1 LPNEPVSARCVDLVK
16 TYRTPT
22 GAVHALRG
30 VTLDFPAGALTA
42 VVGPSGSGK
51 SSLLR
56 VLTGI
61 DRATSGDVWVGARN
75 VAKVS
80 ARGLR
85 RLRRDAVGYVFQR
98 PSDNFLPNL
107 TIGQHLRLASRGS
120 EAPENAAVDSDI
132 LERLGIGHRV
142 DHLPDELSGGEQQRA
157 AFAQAVVAGSAV
169 VVADEPTAELDSESG
184 ALVMDGVRA
193 LVDAGVTF
201 VVATH
206 DGAVRK
212 LADEVIELEHGR
224 LKGADPDT
232 QRSQTAAARY
242 SLAGRLP
249 GDDLDATVSVH
260 ELTKIFR
267 HHGGDVVH
275 AVEAVSFEA
284 RPGEIVGL
292 VGRSGSGKTTLL
304 NVIAG
309 WERPTSGEVRW
320 HEPVDASSPPWS
332 AVAAVPQK
340 LGLMEELS
348 VEENIAYPA
357 RLAGTLDERADEIE
371 DLIGVLGIGELR
383 SRYPREASVGEQQR
397 TAIARAL
404 VVPTSVLLADE
415 PTAHQDTA
423 SAERV
428 FSALRK
434 AADAGTAVIV
444 ATHNP
449 EVVRHLDRVLTMAD
463 GRLSEAPKS

>member
-1 LPNEPVSARCVDLVK
+1 MPSEPITARCVDLVK

-30 VTLDFPAGALTA
+30 VTLSFPAEALTA

-61 DRATSGDVWVGARN
+61 DRATSGDVWVGPKN
-75 VAKVS
+75 VGRTS

-85 RLRRDAVGYVFQR
+85 RLRRDVVGYVFQR

-107 TIGQHLRLASRGS
+107 TIGEHLRLASGPSGGRG
-120 EAPENAAVDSDI
+120 DI
-132 LERLGIGHRV
+132 EILDRLGLGHRI

-184 ALVMDGVRA
+184 RQVMDGVRT

-206 DGAVRK
+206 DGAVRR
-212 LADEVIELEHGR
+212 LADEVVELDHGR
-224 LKGADPDT
+224 LKGTHPEGPSGPT
-232 QRSQTAAARY
+232 PAARY
-242 SLAGRLP
+242 YAGGRLP
-249 GDDLDATVSVH
+249 SDAESVVSVH
-260 ELTKIFR
+260 ELTKVFH

-275 AVEAVSFEA
+275 ALESVSFEA
-284 RPGEIVGL
+284 RPGELVGL

-309 WERPTSGEVRW
+309 WERPTEGEVRW
-320 HEPVDASSPPWS
+320 RGPVDPSSPAWS
-332 AVAAVPQK
+332 SVAVVPQK
-340 LGLMEELS
+340 LGLMEELT

-357 RLAGTLDERADEIE
+357 RLAGVLDERSD
-371 DLIGVLGIGELR
+371 DLEELIDVLGIRDLR

-404 VVPTSVLLADE
+404 SVPTNVLLADE

-428 FSALRK
+428 FAALRR
-434 AADAGTAVIV
+434 AADAGTAVVV

-449 EVVRHLDRVLTMAD
+449 EVIRHLDRVLTMAD
-463 GRLSEAPKS
+463 GRLEGSSGP

>member
-1 LPNEPVSARCVDLVK
+1 LPSELVPARCVDLVK

-30 VTLDFPAGALTA
+30 VTLSFPAGALTA

-61 DRATSGDVWVGARN
+61 DRATSGDVWVGERS
-75 VAKVS
+75 VGRTS
-80 ARGLR
+80 SRGLR
-85 RLRRDAVGYVFQR
+85 RLRRHVVGYVFQR

-107 TIGQHLRLASRGS
+107 TIGEHLRLVSGRSAGGGV
-120 EAPENAAVDSDI
+120 EV
-132 LERLGIGHRV
+132 LERLGIGHRI
-142 DHLPDELSGGEQQRA
+142 DHRPDELSGGEQQRA
-157 AFAQAVVAGSAV
+157 AFAQAVAAGSSV

-184 ALVMDGVRA
+184 RLVMDGVRA

-206 DGAVRK
+206 DGTVRR
-212 LADEVIELEHGR
+212 LADEVIELDHGR
-224 LKGADPDT
+224 VKETHPGPPSGPRT
-232 QRSQTAAARY
+232 PAARY
-242 SLAGRLP
+242 YSAGRLA
-249 GDDLDATVSVH
+249 GDDVPAAVSVLDLSKVFH
-260 ELTKIFR
+260 

-275 AVEAVSFEA
+275 ALESVSFEA
-284 RPGEIVGL
+284 RPGELVGL

-309 WERPTSGEVRW
+309 WERPSAGEVRW
-320 HEPVDASSPPWS
+320 REPVDASSPSWS
-332 AVAAVPQK
+332 AVAVVPQK
-340 LGLMEELS
+340 LGLMEELT

-357 RLAGTLDERADEIE
+357 RLSGTLDERSDDIE
-371 DLIGVLGIGELR
+371 DLIGVLGIGDLR

-404 VVPTSVLLADE
+404 SVPTSVLLADE

-423 SAERV
+423 SVERV
-428 FSALRK
+428 FAALRRS
-434 AADAGTAVIV
+434 ADAGTAVVV

-449 EVVRHLDRVLTMAD
+449 EVIRHLDRVLTMTD
-463 GRLSEAPKS
+463 GHLEEAPRS

>member
-1 LPNEPVSARCVDLVK
+1 LPSEPVPARCVDLVK

-30 VTLDFPAGALTA
+30 VTLGFPAGALTA

-61 DRATSGDVWVGARN
+61 DRATSGDVWVGERS
-75 VAKVS
+75 VGRTS
-80 ARGLR
+80 ARELR
-85 RLRRDAVGYVFQR
+85 RLRRHVVGYVFQR

-107 TIGQHLRLASRGS
+107 TIGEHLRLVSGRSGGDV
-120 EAPENAAVDSDI
+120 EV
-132 LERLGIGHRV
+132 LERLGIGHRI
-142 DHLPDELSGGEQQRA
+142 DHRPDELSGGEQQRA
-157 AFAQAVVAGSAV
+157 AFAQAVAAGSSV

-184 ALVMDGVRA
+184 RLVMDGVRA

-206 DGAVRK
+206 DGTVRR
-212 LADEVIELEHGR
+212 LADEVIELDHGR
-224 LKGADPDT
+224 VKGTHREAP
-232 QRSQTAAARY
+232 SGSPSAAARY
-242 SLAGRLP
+242 YAAGRLP
-249 GDDLDATVSVH
+249 DVDVDAAVSVRDLSKVFH
-260 ELTKIFR
+260 

-275 AVEAVSFEA
+275 ALESVSFEA
-284 RPGEIVGL
+284 RPGELVGL

-309 WERPTSGEVRW
+309 WERPSEGEVRW
-320 HEPVDASSPPWS
+320 REPVDASSPAWS
-332 AVAAVPQK
+332 AVAVVPQK
-340 LGLMEELS
+340 LGLMEELT

-357 RLAGTLDERADEIE
+357 RLSDTLDERSDDIE

-404 VVPTSVLLADE
+404 SVPTSVLLADE

-428 FSALRK
+428 FAALRRS
-434 AADAGTAVIV
+434 ADAGTAVVV

-449 EVVRHLDRVLTMAD
+449 EVIRHLDRVLTMAD
-463 GRLSEAPKS
+463 GHLEEAPLS

>member
-1 LPNEPVSARCVDLVK
+1 LPSEPVSARCVDLVK

-30 VTLDFPAGALTA
+30 VTLGFPAGAMTA

-61 DRATSGDVWVGARN
+61 DRATAGDVWVGPRN
-75 VAKVS
+75 VARAS

-85 RLRRDAVGYVFQR
+85 ELRRDVVGYVFQR

-107 TIGQHLRLASRGS
+107 TIGQHLLLARGS
-120 EAPENAAVDSDI
+120 AAPEDDDI
-132 LERLGIGHRV
+132 LDRLGIGHRF

-169 VVADEPTAELDSESG
+169 VVADEPTAELDTESG
-184 ALVMDGVRA
+184 RLVMDGVRA

-224 LKGADPDT
+224 VKGSHPEGSAGGG
-232 QRSQTAAARY
+232 RSPAARFPGG
-242 SLAGRLP
+242 GRFL
-249 GDDLDATVSVH
+249 DDDIEATISVRGLSKVFH
-260 ELTKIFR
+260 

-275 AVEAVSFEA
+275 ALEAVSFEA

-309 WERPTSGEVRW
+309 WEQPTSGEVRW
-320 HEPVDASSPPWS
+320 GERVDPRSPPWS
-332 AVAAVPQK
+332 AVATVPQK
-340 LGLMEELS
+340 LGLMEELT
-348 VEENIAYPA
+348 VEENVEYPA
-357 RLAGTLDERADEIE
+357 RLAGSLEERSDEIE
-371 DLIGVLGIGELR
+371 DLIGALGIGALR

-404 VVPTSVLLADE
+404 AVPTSLLLADE

-423 SAERV
+423 SAGRV

-434 AADAGTAVIV
+434 AADTGTAVVV

-449 EVVRHLDRVLTMAD
+449 EVIRHLDRVLTMAD
-463 GRLSEAPKS
+463 GHLGEAPRP

>member
-1 LPNEPVSARCVDLVK
+1 LPNEPVPARCVDLVK

-30 VTLDFPAGALTA
+30 VTLSFQAGALTA

-61 DRATSGDVWVGARN
+61 DRTTSGEVWVGARN
-75 VAKVS
+75 VGRTS

-85 RLRRDAVGYVFQR
+85 RLRRGVVGYVFQR

-107 TIGQHLRLASRGS
+107 TIGEHLRLASGRPDGLHDS
-120 EAPENAAVDSDI
+120 EI
-132 LERLGIGHRV
+132 LEGLGIGNRI

-157 AFAQAVVAGSAV
+157 AFAQAVAAGSRI
-169 VVADEPTAELDSESG
+169 VVADEPTAELDSGSG
-184 ALVMDGVRA
+184 KLVMDGVRS

-206 DGAVRK
+206 DGAVRR
-212 LADEVIELEHGR
+212 LADEVVELDHGR
-224 LKGADPDT
+224 LRGTHPEGP
-232 QRSQTAAARY
+232 
-242 SLAGRLP
+242 AGRPAGFARHPGARLP
-249 GDDLDATVSVH
+249 LERGDVTVSVH
-260 ELTKIFR
+260 ELSKVFH
-267 HHGGDVVH
+267 HHGGDVVR
-275 AVEAVSFEA
+275 ALEAVTFEA
-284 RPGEIVGL
+284 MPGELVGL

-309 WERPTSGEVRW
+309 WERPSAGEVRW
-320 HEPVDASSPPWS
+320 REPVDAASPAWS
-332 AVAAVPQK
+332 TVAVVPQK
-340 LGLMEELS
+340 LGLMEELT

-357 RLAGTLDERADEIE
+357 RLSGTLDERSDDIE
-371 DLIGVLGIGELR
+371 ELIGVLGIGPLR

-404 VVPTSVLLADE
+404 AVPTTVLLADE

-428 FSALRK
+428 FAALRR
-434 AADAGTAVIV
+434 AAHAGTAVVV

-449 EVVRHLDRVLTMAD
+449 EVIRHLDRVLAMAD
-463 GRLSEAPKS
+463 GRLEEAPQS

>member
-1 LPNEPVSARCVDLVK
+1 LPSEPVPARVVDLMK

-30 VTLDFPAGALTA
+30 VTLRFSGGALTA

-61 DRATSGDVWVGARN
+61 DRATSGDVWVGGRN
-75 VAKVS
+75 VGRTS

-85 RLRRDAVGYVFQR
+85 RLRRDVVGYVFQR

-107 TIGQHLRLASRGS
+107 TIGEHLSLAAGRHAHGGV
-120 EAPENAAVDSDI
+120 EVLDS
-132 LERLGIGHRV
+132 LGIAHRIH
-142 DHLPDELSGGEQQRA
+142 HLPDELSGGEQQRA

-184 ALVMDGVRA
+184 RMVMNGVRT
-193 LVDAGVTF
+193 LVEAGVTF

-206 DGAVRK
+206 DGAVRR
-212 LADEVIELEHGR
+212 LADDVAELDHGR
-224 LKGADPDT
+224 LKGQHAEV
-232 QRSQTAAARY
+232 R
-242 SLAGRLP
+242 AGRPTGFGRYP
-249 GDDLDATVSVH
+249 GGRLASGEEAAVSVR
-260 ELTKIFR
+260 EVSKVFR

-275 AVEAVSFEA
+275 ALETVSLEA

-309 WERPTSGEVRW
+309 WERPTSGEVTW
-320 HEPVDASSPPWS
+320 SDGVDPSSPAWS
-332 AVAAVPQK
+332 AVAVVPQK

-357 RLAGTLDERADEIE
+357 RLAGALEERSDEIE
-371 DLIGVLGIGELR
+371 EMIGVLGLGDLR

-404 VVPTSVLLADE
+404 AAPTRVLLADE
-415 PTAHQDTA
+415 PTGHQDSA

-428 FSALRK
+428 FAALRR
-434 AADAGTAVIV
+434 AADAGTAVVI
-444 ATHNP
+444 ATHSR
-449 EVVRHLDRVLTMAD
+449 EVIRYLDRVLTMAD
-463 GRLSEAPKS
+463 GRVDERPRS

>member
-1 LPNEPVSARCVDLVK
+1 LPNEPVPARCVDLVK

-30 VTLDFPAGALTA
+30 VTLTFPPAALTA

-61 DRATSGDVWVGARN
+61 DRATSGDVWVGERN
-75 VAKVS
+75 VARTS
-80 ARGLR
+80 SRRLR
-85 RLRRDAVGYVFQR
+85 RLRRDVVGYVFQR

-107 TIGQHLRLASRGS
+107 TIGEHLRLASGR
-120 EAPENAAVDSDI
+120 SDGAGHAEI
-132 LERLGIGHRV
+132 LGRLGIAHRI

-169 VVADEPTAELDSESG
+169 VVADEPTAELDTESG
-184 ALVMDGVRA
+184 RLVMDGVRT
-193 LVDAGVTF
+193 LVDEGVTF

-206 DGAVRK
+206 DGAVRRI
-212 LADEVIELEHGR
+212 ADEVLELDHGR
-224 LKGADPDT
+224 VKGRHPEGP
-232 QRSQTAAARY
+232 SGPGAAARY
-242 SLAGRLP
+242 YAGGRLP
-249 GDDLDATVSVH
+249 VDLTDAVVSVRDLSKVFH
-260 ELTKIFR
+260 

-275 AVEAVSFEA
+275 ALESVSFDA
-284 RPGEIVGL
+284 RPGELVGL

-309 WERPTSGEVRW
+309 WERPSAGEVLW
-320 HEPVDASSPPWS
+320 TEHVDASSPAWS
-332 AVAAVPQK
+332 AVAVMPQK
-340 LGLMEELS
+340 LGLMEELT
-348 VEENIAYPA
+348 VEENIEYPA
-357 RLAGTLDERADEIE
+357 RLAGTLQERSDDIE
-371 DLIGVLGIGELR
+371 EMIDVLGLGELR

-404 VVPTSVLLADE
+404 SVPTSVLLADE

-423 SAERV
+423 SGGRV
-428 FSALRK
+428 FAALRR
-434 AADAGTAVIV
+434 AADAGTAVVV

-449 EVVRHLDRVLTMAD
+449 EVIRHLDRVLTMAD
-463 GRLSEAPKS
+463 GHLEEAARS

>member
-1 LPNEPVSARCVDLVK
+1 LPNDPVPARCVDLVK

-30 VTLDFPAGALTA
+30 VTLGFPAGALSA

-61 DRATSGDVWVGARN
+61 DRATSGDVWFGARN
-75 VAKVS
+75 VGRS
-80 ARGLR
+80 SGRGLR
-85 RLRRDAVGYVFQR
+85 RLRRDVVGYVFQR

-107 TIGQHLRLASRGS
+107 TIGQHLRLASRRSGAS
-120 EAPENAAVDSDI
+120 GDVEI
-132 LERLGIGHRV
+132 LDRLGIGHRI

-157 AFAQAVVAGSAV
+157 AFAQAVMAGSAV
-169 VVADEPTAELDSESG
+169 VVADEPTAELDSDSG
-184 ALVMDGVRA
+184 RLVMEGVRT
-193 LVDAGVTF
+193 LVAAGVTF

-206 DGAVRK
+206 DGAVRR
-212 LADEVIELEHGR
+212 LADEVIELDHGR
-224 LKGADPDT
+224 VKGTHPEAP
-232 QRSQTAAARY
+232 RGPLAGFGRY
-242 SLAGRLP
+242 PAGRLP
-249 GDDLDATVSVH
+249 MDDIEPVVSVR
-260 ELTKIFR
+260 ELTKVFH

-275 AVEAVSFEA
+275 ALEGVSFDA
-284 RPGEIVGL
+284 RPGELVGL

-309 WERPTSGEVRW
+309 WERPSSGEVHW
-320 HEPVDASSPPWS
+320 HDAVEASSPAWS
-332 AVAAVPQK
+332 DVAVVPQK
-340 LGLMEELS
+340 LGLMEELT
-348 VEENIAYPA
+348 VEENIEYPA
-357 RLAGTLDERADEIE
+357 RLAGTLDERSDDIE
-371 DLIGVLGIGELR
+371 ELIGVLGIGELR

-404 VVPTSVLLADE
+404 SVPTTVLLADE

-428 FSALRK
+428 FAGLKR
-434 AADAGTAVIV
+434 AADAGTAVVV

-449 EVVRHLDRVLTMAD
+449 EVIRHLDRVLTMED
-463 GRLSEAPKS
+463 GRLEEAPRS

>member
-1 LPNEPVSARCVDLVK
+1 LLNERASARCVDLVK
-16 TYRTPT
+16 IYRTPT

-30 VTLDFPAGALTA
+30 VSLTFRTAALTA

-61 DRATSGDVWVGARN
+61 DRATSGEVWVDGRN
-75 VAKVS
+75 VARTS

-85 RLRRDAVGYVFQR
+85 RLRREVVGYVFQR

-107 TIGQHLRLASRGS
+107 TIGEHLRLAGGDGR
-120 EAPENAAVDSDI
+120 EVLDA
-132 LERLGIGHRV
+132 LGVGHRI

-157 AFAQAVVAGSAV
+157 AFAQAVVAGSSV
-169 VVADEPTAELDSESG
+169 VVADEPTAELDSDS
-184 ALVMDGVRA
+184 ARLVMDGVRT
-193 LVDAGVTF
+193 LVSSGVTV

-206 DGAVRK
+206 DGAVRS
-212 LADEVIELEHGR
+212 LADEVFELDHGR
-224 LKGADPDT
+224 VKTAVPAT
-232 QRSQTAAARY
+232 APAAAAQRG
-242 SLAGRLP
+242 SSARFAFEEEP
-249 GDDLDATVSVH
+249 VVSVRGVS
-260 ELTKIFR
+260 KVFP

-275 AVEAVSFEA
+275 ALTSVSFEA

-309 WERPTSGEVRW
+309 WERPTQGAVVWADGTNPASPAW
-320 HEPVDASSPPWS
+320 SDA
-332 AVAAVPQK
+332 AVVPQK
-340 LGLMEELS
+340 LGLMEELT
-348 VEENIAYPA
+348 VEENVAYPA
-357 RLAGTLDERADEIE
+357 RLAGSLEERE
-371 DLIGVLGIGELR
+371 DLIHELIARLGLFELR
-383 SRYPREASVGEQQR
+383 SRYPRETSVGEQQR

-404 VVPTSVLLADE
+404 AVPSRVLLADE

-423 SAERV
+423 SVERV
-428 FSALRK
+428 FTGLRR

-449 EVVRHLDRVLTMAD
+449 EVIRHLDRVLTMAD
-463 GRLSEAPKS
+463 GTLEERPRS

>member
-1 LPNEPVSARCVDLVK
+1 MPSEPVPARCVDLVK

-30 VTLDFPAGALTA
+30 VTLGFPAGALTA

-61 DRATSGDVWVGARN
+61 DRATSGEVWVGERN
-75 VAKVS
+75 VARVS

-85 RLRRDAVGYVFQR
+85 RLRRDVVGFVFQR

-107 TIGQHLRLASRGS
+107 TIGQHLQLASRGS
-120 EAPENAAVDSDI
+120 EASDDTDV
-132 LERLGIGHRV
+132 LDRLGIGHRV

-157 AFAQAVVAGSAV
+157 AFAQAVVAGSSV
-169 VVADEPTAELDSESG
+169 VVADEPTAELDSES
-184 ALVMDGVRA
+184 ASLVMDGVRA
-193 LVDAGVTF
+193 LVERGVTF

-212 LADEVIELEHGR
+212 LADEVIELDHGR
-224 LKGADPDT
+224 LRGRAPDSP
-232 QRSQTAAARY
+232 RGPGPAARY
-242 SLAGRLP
+242 YAAGRLR
-249 GDDLDATVSVH
+249 GEDLEATVSIH
-260 ELTKIFR
+260 EVTKIFR

-275 AVEAVSFEA
+275 ALEAVSFEA
-284 RPGEIVGL
+284 SPGELVGL

-320 HEPVDASSPPWS
+320 QEPVDAASPPWS

-340 LGLMEELS
+340 LGLMEELT
-348 VEENIAYPA
+348 VEENVGYPA
-357 RLAGTLDERADEIE
+357 RLAGTLGERADEIE
-371 DLIGVLGIGELR
+371 ELIGVLGIGELR

-404 VVPTSVLLADE
+404 AVPTSVLLADE

-434 AADAGTAVIV
+434 AAAAGTAVIV

-463 GRLSEAPKS
+463 GQLREAPRP

>member
-1 LPNEPVSARCVDLVK
+1 MPNEAVPARCVDLVK

-30 VTLDFPAGALTA
+30 VTLRFPAGALTA

-61 DRATSGDVWVGARN
+61 DRATSGDVWVGERN
-75 VAKVS
+75 VGRTS
-80 ARGLR
+80 SRGLR
-85 RLRRDAVGYVFQR
+85 RLRRDVVGYVFQR

-107 TIGQHLRLASRGS
+107 TIGDHLRLASGRSAGADDT
-120 EAPENAAVDSDI
+120 EI
-132 LERLGIGHRV
+132 LERLGIAHRI

-169 VVADEPTAELDSESG
+169 VVADEPTAELDNESG
-184 ALVMDGVRA
+184 RLVMDGVRT

-206 DGAVRK
+206 DGAVRR
-212 LADEVIELEHGR
+212 LADEVMELDHGR
-224 LKGADPDT
+224 VKGTHPEG
-232 QRSQTAAARY
+232 RSGPTAAARY
-242 SLAGRLP
+242 FAGGGLP
-249 GDDLDATVSVH
+249 VDPTDAVVSVH
-260 ELTKIFR
+260 ELSKVFH

-275 AVEAVSFEA
+275 ALESVSMDV
-284 RPGEIVGL
+284 RTGELVGL

-309 WERPTSGEVRW
+309 WERPSAGEVRW
-320 HEPVDASSPPWS
+320 REQVDASSPEWS
-332 AVAAVPQK
+332 AVAVMPQK
-340 LGLMEELS
+340 LGLMEELT
-348 VEENIAYPA
+348 VEENIEYPA
-357 RLAGTLDERADEIE
+357 RLAGTLDERSDDIE
-371 DLIGVLGIGELR
+371 ELIDVLRLGELR
-383 SRYPREASVGEQQR
+383 SRYPREASIGEQQR

-404 VVPTSVLLADE
+404 SVPTSVLLADE

-428 FSALRK
+428 FAALRR
-434 AADAGTAVIV
+434 AADAGTAVVI

-449 EVVRHLDRVLTMAD
+449 EVIRHLDRVLTMED
-463 GRLSEAPKS
+463 GHLEEAARS

>member
-1 LPNEPVSARCVDLVK
+1 LPSEPVPARCVDLVK

-30 VTLDFPAGALTA
+30 VTLGFPAGALTA

-61 DRATSGDVWVGARN
+61 DRATSGDVWVGERS
-75 VAKVS
+75 VGRTS
-80 ARGLR
+80 ARELR
-85 RLRRDAVGYVFQR
+85 RLRRHVVGYVFQR

-107 TIGQHLRLASRGS
+107 TIGEHLRLVSGRSGGDV
-120 EAPENAAVDSDI
+120 EV
-132 LERLGIGHRV
+132 LERLGIGHRI
-142 DHLPDELSGGEQQRA
+142 DHRPDELSGGEQQLG
-157 AFAQAVVAGSAV
+157 AFAQAVAAGSSV

-184 ALVMDGVRA
+184 RLVMDGVRA

-206 DGAVRK
+206 DGTVRR
-212 LADEVIELEHGR
+212 LADEVIELDHGR
-224 LKGADPDT
+224 VKGTHREAP
-232 QRSQTAAARY
+232 SGSPSAAARY
-242 SLAGRLP
+242 YAAGRLP
-249 GDDLDATVSVH
+249 DVDVDAAVSVRDLSKVFH
-260 ELTKIFR
+260 

-275 AVEAVSFEA
+275 ALESVSFEA
-284 RPGEIVGL
+284 RPGELVGL

-309 WERPTSGEVRW
+309 WERPSEGEVRW
-320 HEPVDASSPPWS
+320 REPVDASSPAWS
-332 AVAAVPQK
+332 AVAVVPQK
-340 LGLMEELS
+340 LGLMEELT

-357 RLAGTLDERADEIE
+357 RLSDTLDERSDDIE

-404 VVPTSVLLADE
+404 SVPTSVLLADE

-428 FSALRK
+428 FAALRRS
-434 AADAGTAVIV
+434 ADAGTAVVV

-449 EVVRHLDRVLTMAD
+449 EVIRHLDRVLTMAD
-463 GRLSEAPKS
+463 GHLEEAPLS

>member
-1 LPNEPVSARCVDLVK
+1 MPNEPVPARCVHLVK

-22 GAVHALRG
+22 GAVHALRD

-61 DRATSGDVWVGARN
+61 DRATSGDVWVGPRN
-75 VAKVS
+75 VARTS

-85 RLRRDAVGYVFQR
+85 RLRRDVVGYVFQR

-107 TIGQHLRLASRGS
+107 TIGQHLRLAAGGS
-120 EAPENAAVDSDI
+120 AAPEDADI
-132 LERLGIGHRV
+132 LDRLGIAHRV

-169 VVADEPTAELDSESG
+169 VVADEPTAELDTESG
-184 ALVMDGVRA
+184 TLVMDGVRA
-193 LVDAGVTF
+193 LVEGGVTF

-212 LADEVIELEHGR
+212 LADAVIELEHGR
-224 LKGADPDT
+224 VKGTHPE
-232 QRSQTAAARY
+232 ARHVGGPTPSARIY
-242 SLAGRLP
+242 SSGRLSD
-249 GDDLDATVSVH
+249 GLAEAAISVR
-260 ELTKIFR
+260 ELSKEFH

-275 AVEAVSFEA
+275 ALEAVSFEA
-284 RPGEIVGL
+284 RPGELVGL

-320 HEPVDASSPPWS
+320 REDVDPSAPSWS

-340 LGLMEELS
+340 LGLMEELT

-357 RLAGTLDERADEIE
+357 RLAGLLDDRSDAIE
-371 DLIGVLGIGELR
+371 DLIGALGIGELR

-397 TAIARAL
+397 SAIARAL
-404 VVPTSVLLADE
+404 AVPTSVLLADE
-415 PTAHQDTA
+415 PTAHQDTV
-423 SAERV
+423 SLERV
-428 FSALRK
+428 FSALRR
-434 AADAGTAVIV
+434 AADAGTAVVV

-463 GRLSEAPKS
+463 GRLREAPRP

>member
-1 LPNEPVSARCVDLVK
+1 LPSEPIPAGCVDLVK

-30 VTLDFPAGALTA
+30 VTLGFPAGALTA

-61 DRATSGDVWVGARN
+61 DRASSGDVWVGPRN
-75 VAKVS
+75 VARAS

-85 RLRRDAVGYVFQR
+85 RLRRDVVGYVFQR

-120 EAPENAAVDSDI
+120 AAPEDAGI
-132 LERLGIGHRV
+132 LDRLGIGHRI

-184 ALVMDGVRA
+184 QLVMGGVRA

-206 DGAVRK
+206 DSAVRK
-212 LADEVIELEHGR
+212 LADEVVELEHGR
-224 LKGADPDT
+224 VKGDHPEGPPVGG
-232 QRSQTAAARY
+232 RSPAARI
-242 SLAGRLP
+242 SGAGRLS
-249 GDDLDATVSVH
+249 DDEIEAISVR
-260 ELTKIFR
+260 ELSKVFH

-275 AVEAVSFEA
+275 ALVAVSFGA
-284 RPGEIVGL
+284 TPGEIVGL

-309 WERPTSGEVRW
+309 WERPTSGDVRW
-320 HEPVDASSPPWS
+320 REGIDPGSPPWS
-332 AVAAVPQK
+332 AVATVPQK
-340 LGLMEELS
+340 LGLMEELT
-348 VEENIAYPA
+348 VEENI
-357 RLAGTLDERADEIE
+357 
-371 DLIGVLGIGELR
+371 
-383 SRYPREASVGEQQR
+383 
-397 TAIARAL
+397 
-404 VVPTSVLLADE
+404 
-415 PTAHQDTA
+415 
-423 SAERV
+423 
-428 FSALRK
+428 
-434 AADAGTAVIV
+434 
-444 ATHNP
+444 
-449 EVVRHLDRVLTMAD
+449 
-463 GRLSEAPKS
+463 

>member
-1 LPNEPVSARCVDLVK
+1 LPNEPVPARCADLVK

-30 VTLDFPAGALTA
+30 VTLGFPAGALTA

-75 VAKVS
+75 VARTS

-85 RLRRDAVGYVFQR
+85 RLRRDVVGYVFQR

-107 TIGQHLRLASRGS
+107 TIGQHLRLASRAS
-120 EAPENAAVDSDI
+120 RDHLDVLD
-132 LERLGIGHRV
+132 RLGIGHRI

-184 ALVMDGVRA
+184 RLVMDGVRA
-193 LVDAGVTF
+193 LVEAGVTF

-206 DGAVRK
+206 DGTVRK
-212 LADEVIELEHGR
+212 LADEVIELDHGR
-224 LKGADPDT
+224 TKGAHPDA
-232 QRSQTAAARY
+232 SGGGNTAAARL
-242 SLAGRLP
+242 SAAGGLRL
-249 GDDLDATVSVH
+249 DDAEAVVSVRDV
-260 ELTKIFR
+260 TKVFH
-267 HHGGDVVH
+267 HHGGDVVR
-275 AVEAVSFEA
+275 ALEEVTFEA
-284 RPGEIVGL
+284 RVGELVGL

-309 WERPTSGEVRW
+309 WERPTAGEVRW
-320 HEPVDASSPPWS
+320 PKTVDASSPAWS
-332 AVAAVPQK
+332 AVAVVPQK
-340 LGLMEELS
+340 LGLLEELT
-348 VEENIAYPA
+348 VEENISYPA
-357 RLAGTLDERADEIE
+357 RLAGTLDERSDDIE
-371 DLIGVLGIGELR
+371 ELIGVLGIGELR

-404 VVPTSVLLADE
+404 SVPTSVLLADE

-428 FSALRK
+428 FAALRR
-434 AADAGTAVIV
+434 AAHAGTAVVI

-449 EVVRHLDRVLTMAD
+449 EVIRHLDRVLSMAD
-463 GRLSEAPKS
+463 GRLEG

>member
-1 LPNEPVSARCVDLVK
+1 
-16 TYRTPT
+16 
-22 GAVHALRG
+22 
-30 VTLDFPAGALTA
+30 
-42 VVGPSGSGK
+42 
-51 SSLLR
+51 
-56 VLTGI
+56 LTGI
-61 DRATSGDVWVGARN
+61 DRATAGQVWVGPRN
-75 VAKVS
+75 VARAS
-80 ARGLR
+80 GRGLR
-85 RLRRDAVGYVFQR
+85 RLRRDVVGYIFQR

-107 TIGQHLRLASRGS
+107 TIGEHLTLAARSGKGTD
-120 EAPENAAVDSDI
+120 APELLD
-132 LERLGIGHRV
+132 RLGIAHRI

-157 AFAQAVVAGSAV
+157 AFAQAFVAGSAV
-169 VVADEPTAELDSESG
+169 VVADEPTAELDSTSSR
-184 ALVMDGVRA
+184 AVMDGVRA
-193 LVDAGVTF
+193 LVESGVTF

-206 DGAVRK
+206 DGSVRG
-212 LADEVIELEHGR
+212 LADGVVELDHGR
-224 LKGADPDT
+224 VRGTHPEPDR
-232 QRSQTAAARY
+232 RS
-242 SLAGRLP
+242 SLARIVGPRFV
-249 GDDLDATVSVH
+249 DEEAAVSVMNLSK
-260 ELTKIFR
+260 EF
-267 HHGGDVVH
+267 HHRGGDVVQ
-275 AVEAVSFEA
+275 ALDSVDLEA
-284 RPGEIVGL
+284 RPGELVGL

-309 WERPTSGEVRW
+309 WERPTEGQVRW
-320 HEPVDASSPPWS
+320 RDGVDPQAPPWS
-332 AVAAVPQK
+332 SVAAVPQK
-340 LGLMEELS
+340 LGLMEELT

-357 RLAGTLDERADEIE
+357 RLAGTLDDRADEIE

-404 VVPTSVLLADE
+404 AVPTSVLLADE

-463 GRLSEAPKS
+463 GRLSEAPRP

>member
-1 LPNEPVSARCVDLVK
+1 MPNEPVPARCVDLVK

-30 VTLDFPAGALTA
+30 VTLTFVPGALTA

-61 DRATSGDVWVGARN
+61 DRATSGDVWVGPRNLAR
-75 VAKVS
+75 AS

-85 RLRRDAVGYVFQR
+85 RLRRDVVGYVFQR

-107 TIGQHLRLASRGS
+107 TIGEHLRLAARGS
-120 EAPENAAVDSDI
+120 EAPEDTDI
-132 LERLGIGHRV
+132 LERLGIGHRI

-206 DGAVRK
+206 DGAVRR
-212 LADEVIELEHGR
+212 LADDVIELEHG
-224 LKGADPDT
+224 KVMGSHPEPAPGPGP
-232 QRSQTAAARY
+232 AARY
-242 SLAGRLP
+242 YAAGHLP
-249 GDDLDATVSVH
+249 GDDLEATVSVH
-260 ELTKIFR
+260 DLTKIFR

-275 AVEAVSFEA
+275 ALEAVSFEA
-284 RPGEIVGL
+284 RPGELVGL

-309 WERPTSGEVRW
+309 WERPTTGEVRW
-320 HEPVDASSPPWS
+320 HEPVDASSPAWS

-340 LGLMEELS
+340 LGLMEELT

-357 RLAGTLDERADEIE
+357 RLGGSLEDRSDAIE
-371 DLIGVLGIGELR
+371 ELIGDLGIGELR

-404 VVPTSVLLADE
+404 AIPTSVLLADE

-428 FSALRK
+428 FSALRR
-434 AADAGTAVIV
+434 AAQEGTAVIV

-463 GRLSEAPKS
+463 GRLIEAPRQ

>member
-1 LPNEPVSARCVDLVK
+1 MPSEPVPARCVDLVK

-30 VTLDFPAGALTA
+30 VTLGFPGAALTA

-61 DRATSGDVWVGARN
+61 DRATSGEVWVGPRN
-75 VAKVS
+75 VARAS
-80 ARGLR
+80 GRGLR
-85 RLRRDAVGYVFQR
+85 RLRRDVVGYVFQR

-120 EAPENAAVDSDI
+120 GAPEGADI
-132 LERLGIGHRV
+132 LGRLGIAHRIN
-142 DHLPDELSGGEQQRA
+142 HLPDELSGGEQQRA

-193 LVDAGVTF
+193 LVEAGVTF

-206 DGAVRK
+206 DGAVRR

-224 LKGADPDT
+224 VKGSHPEASVRPT
-232 QRSQTAAARY
+232 PAARSYAAAR
-242 SLAGRLP
+242 LP
-249 GDDLDATVSVH
+249 VEDAEATLSVDDV
-260 ELTKIFR
+260 TKVFH

-275 AVEAVSFEA
+275 ALEAVRFDA
-284 RPGEIVGL
+284 RPGELVGL

-309 WERPTSGEVRW
+309 WERPTSGAVRW
-320 HEPVDASSPPWS
+320 HADVDPTSPSWS

-340 LGLMEELS
+340 LGLMEELT
-348 VEENIAYPA
+348 VEENIGYPA
-357 RLAGTLDERADEIE
+357 RLAGALDERSDAIE
-371 DLIGVLGIGELR
+371 DLIGLLGIGELR

-404 VVPTSVLLADE
+404 AIPTSVLLADE

-428 FSALRK
+428 FSALRH

-463 GRLSEAPKS
+463 GRLREAEA

>member
-1 LPNEPVSARCVDLVK
+1 LPNESVPARCVDLVK

-30 VTLDFPAGALTA
+30 VTLSFPAGALTA

-61 DRATSGDVWVGARN
+61 DRATSGDVWVGERN
-75 VAKVS
+75 VGKTS
-80 ARGLR
+80 SRGLR
-85 RLRRDAVGYVFQR
+85 RLRRDVVGYVFQR

-107 TIGQHLRLASRGS
+107 TIGDHLRLASGRS
-120 EAPENAAVDSDI
+120 VAAGDAEI
-132 LERLGIGHRV
+132 LERLGIAHRI

-169 VVADEPTAELDSESG
+169 VVADEPTAELDTESG
-184 ALVMDGVRA
+184 RLVMDGVRT

-206 DGAVRK
+206 DGAVRR
-212 LADEVIELEHGR
+212 LADEVMQLDHGR
-224 LKGADPDT
+224 VKGTHPEGWGGP
-232 QRSQTAAARY
+232 TAAARY
-242 SLAGRLP
+242 YAGGGLP
-249 GDDLDATVSVH
+249 VDPTDAAVSVH
-260 ELTKIFR
+260 ELTKVFH

-275 AVEAVSFEA
+275 ALESVSMDA
-284 RPGEIVGL
+284 RPGELVGL

-309 WERPTSGEVRW
+309 WERPSAGEVRW
-320 HEPVDASSPPWS
+320 HEQVDASSPAWS
-332 AVAAVPQK
+332 AVAVMPQK
-340 LGLMEELS
+340 LGLMEELT

-357 RLAGTLDERADEIE
+357 RLAGTLDERSDEIE
-371 DLIGVLGIGELR
+371 ELIDVLGLGELR

-404 VVPTSVLLADE
+404 SVHTSVLLADE

-428 FSALRK
+428 FAALRR
-434 AADAGTAVIV
+434 AADAGTAVVV

-449 EVVRHLDRVLTMAD
+449 EVIRHLDRVLTMAD
-463 GRLSEAPKS
+463 GHLEEAARG

>member
-1 LPNEPVSARCVDLVK
+1 LPSEPVTARCVDLVK

-30 VTLDFPAGALTA
+30 VTLGFPAASLTA

-61 DRATSGDVWVGARN
+61 DRATSGDVWVGPDN
-75 VAKVS
+75 VGRTS
-80 ARGLR
+80 SRGLR
-85 RLRRDAVGYVFQR
+85 RLRRHVVGYVFQR

-107 TIGQHLRLASRGS
+107 TIGEHLRLASGHADVRRDS
-120 EAPENAAVDSDI
+120 EI
-132 LERLGIGHRV
+132 LEPLGIGHRI

-157 AFAQAVVAGSAV
+157 AFAQAVVAGSSV

-184 ALVMDGVRA
+184 RLVMDGVRT
-193 LVDAGVTF
+193 LVDSGVTF

-206 DGAVRK
+206 DGAVRR
-212 LADEVIELEHGR
+212 LADEVIELDHGR
-224 LKGADPDT
+224 LKGTHPEGRGGPT
-232 QRSQTAAARY
+232 PAARFY
-242 SLAGRLP
+242 AGARLP
-249 GDDLDATVSVH
+249 SDDGEPAVSVH
-260 ELTKIFR
+260 ELSKVFH

-275 AVEAVSFEA
+275 ALESVSLEAH
-284 RPGEIVGL
+284 PGELVGL

-309 WERPTSGEVRW
+309 WERPSEGEVRW
-320 HEPVDASSPPWS
+320 RAPVGAGSPAWS
-332 AVAAVPQK
+332 AVAVVPQK
-340 LGLMEELS
+340 LGLMEELT

-357 RLAGTLDERADEIE
+357 RLSDMLEERADDIE
-371 DLIGVLGIGELR
+371 ELISVLGIGELR

-404 VVPTSVLLADE
+404 SVPTSVLLADE

-428 FSALRK
+428 FAALRR

-449 EVVRHLDRVLTMAD
+449 EVIRHLDRVLKMAD
-463 GRLSEAPKS
+463 GRLEGTSRS

>member
-1 LPNEPVSARCVDLVK
+1 MPARCVDLVK

-30 VTLDFPAGALTA
+30 VTLGFPAGALTA

-120 EAPENAAVDSDI
+120 DAPENTDI
-132 LERLGIGHRV
+132 LERLGIGHRI

-193 LVDAGVTF
+193 LVESGVTF

-224 LKGADPDT
+224 LKGADPDASRGHT
-232 QRSQTAAARY
+232 PAARF
-242 SLAGRLP
+242 SSAGRLL
-249 GDDLDATVSVH
+249 GDDLEATVSVH
-260 ELTKIFR
+260 DLTKIFR
-267 HHGGDVVH
+267 HQGGDVVH

-320 HEPVDASSPPWS
+320 REPVDPSSPPWS

-348 VEENIAYPA
+348 VEENIAYAA
-357 RLAGTLDERADEIE
+357 RLSGSFDDRADAIE

-404 VVPTSVLLADE
+404 AVPTSVLLADE
-415 PTAHQDTA
+415 PTAHQDTV
-423 SAERV
+423 SAGRV

-463 GRLSEAPKS
+463 GRLSEAPRP

>member
-1 LPNEPVSARCVDLVK
+1 MPSEPVPARCVDLVK

-30 VTLDFPAGALTA
+30 VTLGFPAGALTA

-61 DRATSGDVWVGARN
+61 DRATSGDVWVGPRHVAR
-75 VAKVS
+75 AS
-80 ARGLR
+80 ARSLR
-85 RLRRDAVGYVFQR
+85 RLRRDVVGYVFQR

-120 EAPENAAVDSDI
+120 AAPGDDDI
-132 LERLGIGHRV
+132 LDRLGIGHRI

-184 ALVMDGVRA
+184 QLVMDGVRA

-206 DGAVRK
+206 DGAVRR

-224 LKGADPDT
+224 VKGTHPDGPPVRG
-232 QRSQTAAARY
+232 RSPAARFY
-242 SLAGRLP
+242 GGGRP
-249 GDDLDATVSVH
+249 SDDEIESAISVR
-260 ELTKIFR
+260 ELSKVFH

-275 AVEAVSFEA
+275 ALEAVSFEA
-284 RPGEIVGL
+284 SPGEIVGL

-309 WERPTSGEVRW
+309 WEQPTSGEVRW
-320 HEPVDASSPPWS
+320 RELVDPGSPPWS
-332 AVAAVPQK
+332 AVATVPQK
-340 LGLMEELS
+340 LGLMEELT
-348 VEENIAYPA
+348 VEENIEYPA
-357 RLAGTLDERADEIE
+357 RLAGSLEERSDEIE

-404 VVPTSVLLADE
+404 AVPTSVLLADE

-423 SAERV
+423 SASRV
-428 FSALRK
+428 FAALRR
-434 AADAGTAVIV
+434 AADAGTAVVV

-463 GRLSEAPKS
+463 GHLSEAPRP

>member
-1 LPNEPVSARCVDLVK
+1 MRSEPVPARCVDLVK

-30 VTLDFPAGALTA
+30 VTLEFRPGALTA

-61 DRATSGDVWVGARN
+61 DRATSGDVWVGPRN
-75 VAKVS
+75 VARTS

-85 RLRRDAVGYVFQR
+85 RLRRDVVGYVFQR

-107 TIGQHLRLASRGS
+107 TIAEHLRLASGS
-120 EAPENAAVDSDI
+120 NGDGHREI

-169 VVADEPTAELDSESG
+169 VVADEPTAELDSDS
-184 ALVMDGVRA
+184 ARLVMEGVRT
-193 LVDAGVTF
+193 LVDSGVTF

-206 DGAVRK
+206 DGSVRRQ
-212 LADEVIELEHGR
+212 ADDVVELDHGR
-224 LKGADPDT
+224 LKGAHQEPTD
-232 QRSQTAAARY
+232 
-242 SLAGRLP
+242 GRLVAGARSRERLP
-249 GDDLDATVSVH
+249 VDAEDARVSVRG
-260 ELTKIFR
+260 LTKVFR
-267 HHGGDVVH
+267 HHGGDEVH
-275 AVEAVSFEA
+275 ALESVSFDA
-284 RPGEIVGL
+284 RPGELVGL

-309 WERPTSGEVRW
+309 WERPTAGEVAWRDG
-320 HEPVDASSPPWS
+320 VDASAPPWS
-332 AVAAVPQK
+332 AVAVVPQK
-340 LGLMEELS
+340 LGLMEELT
-348 VEENIAYPA
+348 VEENVRYPA
-357 RLAGTLDERADEIE
+357 RLAGRLDERSDDIE
-371 DLIGVLGIGELR
+371 ELIGMIGIFDLR

-404 VVPTSVLLADE
+404 AVPTGVLLADE
-415 PTAHQDTA
+415 PTAHQDVVST
-423 SAERV
+423 ERV
-428 FSALRK
+428 FAALRR
-434 AADAGTAVIV
+434 AADAGTAVVV
-444 ATHNP
+444 ATHNR
-449 EVVRHLDRVLTMAD
+449 EVIRYLDRVLTMAD
-463 GRLSEAPKS
+463 GRLEETPRI

>member
-1 LPNEPVSARCVDLVK
+1 MPNEPVTARCVDLVK

-30 VTLDFPAGALTA
+30 VTLGFPAGALTA

-61 DRATSGDVWVGARN
+61 DRATSGDVWVGSKN
-75 VAKVS
+75 VGRTS
-80 ARGLR
+80 SRELR
-85 RLRRDAVGYVFQR
+85 RLRRDVVGYVFQR

-107 TIGQHLRLASRGS
+107 TIGEHLRLASGHTDGERDT
-120 EAPENAAVDSDI
+120 EI
-132 LERLGIGHRV
+132 LERLGIGHRI

-157 AFAQAVVAGSAV
+157 AFAQAVVAGSSV
-169 VVADEPTAELDSESG
+169 VVADEPTAELDTESG
-184 ALVMDGVRA
+184 RLVMDGVRT

-206 DGAVRK
+206 DRAVRRF
-212 LADEVIELEHGR
+212 ADDVVELDHGR
-224 LKGADPDT
+224 LKGTHPEGPDGPT
-232 QRSQTAAARY
+232 PAARY
-242 SLAGRLP
+242 YGGGRLP
-249 GDDLDATVSVH
+249 SEYAEAAISVDGLSKVFH
-260 ELTKIFR
+260 

-275 AVEAVSFEA
+275 ALESVSFEA
-284 RPGEIVGL
+284 RPGELVGL

-309 WERPTSGEVRW
+309 WERPTEGEVRW
-320 HEPVDASSPPWS
+320 GEPVDARAPAWS
-332 AVAAVPQK
+332 AVAVVPQK
-340 LGLMEELS
+340 LGLMEELT

-357 RLAGTLDERADEIE
+357 RLSNTLEERSDDIE
-371 DLIGVLGIGELR
+371 ELISVLGIGDLR

-404 VVPTSVLLADE
+404 SVPTSVLLADE

-428 FSALRK
+428 FAALRR

-449 EVVRHLDRVLTMAD
+449 EVIRHLDRVLTMAD
-463 GRLSEAPKS
+463 GRLAQVSEG